1 MTYLFFGTMSSP
13 QSDHFYMQRCLQLA
27 RQGLGLTAPNPLVG
41 AVIVK
46 DEQVVGEGFH
56 PRAGQ
61 PHAEIFALRQGGTA
75 SRGATLYVNLEPCNH
90 YGRTPPC
97 TEALVAAGI
106 ERVVVGMI
114 DPNPLVAGQGVSYLR
129 RSGIQVEVGIA
140 EADCQRLNEAF
151 VHRIRHGRPWGI
163 LKYAMTLDGKIATY
177 TGHSAWVS
185 GELAR
190 QRVHQ
195 LRGQCEA
202 VIVGGNTVRKDN
214 PQLTSHGRGVKNPLR
229 VVMSRSLDLP
239 IQAQLWEQ
247 SLASTLIFTG
257 PQADEQKYRQL
268 EDLGLEIISLPQLT
282 PLAVLAQL
290 QQRDCLQVLWE
301 CGGTLAATAIAAQC
315 VQKVIAVIA
324 PKLIGGEGAPTPLGD
339 LGFSQ
344 MTQALPLHHWQWEAL
359 GADCWV
365 SGYLS
370 APGETATATP
380 MVEC

>member
-1 MTYLFFGTMSSP
+1 MPMVASP
-13 QSDHFYMQRCLQLA
+13 FAEFDLAMMERCLQLA
-27 RQGLGLTAPNPLVG
+27 RQGEGKTAPNPLVG
-41 AVIVK
+41 SVIV
-46 DEQVVGEGFH
+46 QAGEIISQGFH
-56 PRAGQ
+56 PQAGQ
-61 PHAEIFALRQGGTA
+61 PHAEIFALRSAGEQA
-75 SRGATLYVNLEPCNH
+75 KNATLYVNLEPCNH

-97 TEALVAAGI
+97 TEAIIQAGI
-106 ERVVVGMI
+106 QRVVVGMI
-114 DPNPLVAGQGVSYLR
+114 DPNPLVAGQGIERLR
-129 RSGIQVEVGIA
+129 QAGISVTVGVQ
-140 EADCQRLNEAF
+140 EAACQRLNEAF
-151 VHRIRHGRPWGI
+151 VHRIRYQRPWGI
-163 LKYAMTLDGKIATY
+163 LKYAMTLDGQIAAS
-177 TGHSAWVS
+177 TGHSAWVT
-185 GELAR
+185 GTAAR
-190 QRVHQ
+190 QRVHH
-195 LRGQCEA
+195 LRSVCEA